1 MEKRVG
7 IGYDSHRLVE
17 GRKLILG
24 GVEIPFNLGLL
35 GHSDG
40 DVLTHSIIDALLG
53 ASGFPDIGVL
63 FPDSDPSYK
72 SISSLIFL
80 ETVYKKLTNANI
92 NLINVDCVV
101 ILERP
106 KLSPYYSKIKRS
118 LSEVL
123 DCVDDKINIKAKT
136 NEGMGFIGRGEGI
149 ASIAIAMVTKP

>member
-92 NLINVDCVV
+92 NVINVDCVV

-123 DCVDDKINIKAKT
+123 DCGDDKINIKAKT